1 MALAPAP
8 FLGPGHLGPLGG
20 TKRSNI
26 IKSELQSQISKIFKP
41 NFVYLLTNERYLTY
55 QPGFLFGLQG
65 HAKGWDLRVPWWGR
79 GGGGFNKSFPE
90 IQPDL
95 VCVTHMNGTC
105 TGTIFWVP
113 APWGLGKGSKI

>member
-8 FLGPGHLGPLGG
+8 FLGPGLLGPSGG
-20 TKRSNI
+20 TKRTNI

-55 QPGFLFGLQG
+55 QPGFSFGLLG
-65 HAKGWDLRVPWWGR
+65 HAKGWDLRVPWWG
-79 GGGGFNKSFPE
+79 GGGQKSFPE

-95 VCVTHMNGTC
+95 VCELLT
-105 TGTIFWVP
+105 
-113 APWGLGKGSKI
+113 